1 MAASKGT
8 KIIHQ
13 TIKINITI
21 KILKMIIATNRILMS
36 KRLHLTKEMI
46 KKINGEIEKKIRK
59 ILILIMSHCSKN
71 SKKMEKN
78 YLKT

>member
-1 MAASKGT
+1 
-8 KIIHQ
+8 
-13 TIKINITI
+13 
-21 KILKMIIATNRILMS
+21 MIIATNRILMS